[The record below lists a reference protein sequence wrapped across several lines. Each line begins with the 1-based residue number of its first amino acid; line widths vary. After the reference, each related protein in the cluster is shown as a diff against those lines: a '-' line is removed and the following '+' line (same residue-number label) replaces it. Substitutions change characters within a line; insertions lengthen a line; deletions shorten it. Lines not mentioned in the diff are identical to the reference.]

1 MERGGVSGLVIIFR
15 EETGEAGG
23 GVAVGEREREM
34 EVKTKRFLEHRMIRE
49 RMMLKGTGGRLT
61 GFYEREDD
69 ETQGVMKG
77 RMTKHKCYE
86 REDDETQDVMRGRMT
101 KHKVL

>member
-1 MERGGVSGLVIIFR
+1 MDLLSSLERRLGR
-15 EETGEAGG
+15 RR

-61 GFYEREDD
+61 G
-69 ETQGVMKG
+69 
-77 RMTKHKCYE
+77 CYE

-101 KHKVL
+101 KHKVS

>member
-1 MERGGVSGLVIIFR
+1 MDLLSSLERRLGR
-15 EETGEAGG
+15 RR

-34 EVKTKRFLEHRMIRE
+34 EVKTKRFLEHRM
-49 RMMLKGTGGRLT
+49 MLKGTGGRLT
-61 GFYEREDD
+61 GCYEREDD

-77 RMTKHKCYE
+77 RMTKHKCCE